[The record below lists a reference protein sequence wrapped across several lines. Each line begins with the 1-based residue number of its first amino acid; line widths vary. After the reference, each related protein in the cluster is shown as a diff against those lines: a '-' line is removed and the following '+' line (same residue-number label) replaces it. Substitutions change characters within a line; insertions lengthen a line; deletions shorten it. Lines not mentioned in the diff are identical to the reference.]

1 MIYQFIIEKN
11 DIFEKRDKMTSII
24 TGDIINSQ
32 KVSPHIWL
40 QKLKLELNRV
50 GKNPL
55 TWEIYRG
62 DSFQV
67 EIKDPLMTLLT
78 ALKIKAAIKS
88 IKEMDVRLAI
98 GVGNKTHEAS
108 NITESNGSAFVYSGE
123 IFESLVKVKQNLAI
137 ATPSNEFNKEMN
149 LLFRFALIVMDNW
162 TVNSAEMV
170 YLALSHPD
178 HSQKE
183 LGEILKIKQNAVS
196 SRLKRAYF
204 AEISDMLVWYQ
215 NKIKEVI

>member
-1 MIYQFIIEKN
+1 
-11 DIFEKRDKMTSII
+11 MTSII

-40 QKLKLELNRV
+40 QKLKLELNCV

-67 EIKDPLMTLLT
+67 EVTDPSMALLT
-78 ALKIKAAIKS
+78 AIKLKAAIKS
-88 IKEMDVRLAI
+88 IKEVDVRLAI
-98 GVGNKTHEAS
+98 GIGDKTYETS
-108 NITESNGSAFVYSGE
+108 KITESNGSAFVYSGE
-123 IFESLVKVKQNLAI
+123 TFESLVKSKQNLAI
-137 ATPSNEFNKEMN
+137 ATISDKFNQEMN

-215 NKIKEVI
+215 IKIKEVI